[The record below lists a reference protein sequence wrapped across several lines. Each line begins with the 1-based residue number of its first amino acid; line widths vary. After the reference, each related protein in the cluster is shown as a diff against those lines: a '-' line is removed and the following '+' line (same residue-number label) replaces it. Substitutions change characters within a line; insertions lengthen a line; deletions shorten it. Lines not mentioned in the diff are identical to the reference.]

1 MPVKAASAMPKQTTS
16 PPPDPASRYTR
27 GGGLTREERLSRQQ
41 LRMEAAGW
49 FDRGEKSSVIAREFG
64 VHVRSVEKW
73 RRDWRDGGA
82 KALHAQG
89 NRAASRLS
97 DAEFAALEAA
107 LLDGPMPQGW
117 PDQRWTL
124 SRIAAV
130 VERMFHVSYT
140 IQGVRKL
147 LLRHGYSHRLGGRQ
161 AVEPC
166 HGPVTGWVKDTWPS
180 AHTAAADGERTDA
193 EA

>member
-1 MPVKAASAMPKQTTS
+1 
-16 PPPDPASRYTR
+16 
-27 GGGLTREERLSRQQ
+27 
-41 LRMEAAGW
+41 MEAAGW